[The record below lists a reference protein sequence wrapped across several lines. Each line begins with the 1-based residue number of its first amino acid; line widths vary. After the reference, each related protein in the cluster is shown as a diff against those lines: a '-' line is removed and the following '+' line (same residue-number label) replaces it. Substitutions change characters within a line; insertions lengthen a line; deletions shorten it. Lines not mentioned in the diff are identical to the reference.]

1 MNKNTILTILISFA
15 ILSLACVCGGGA
27 PQTNSAP
34 VSADTLRKVNF
45 TEGDTI
51 YSYGD
56 SFTDGYNASPRTT
69 NGYIYLLADF
79 LNCYLE
85 QKAVSGT
92 YASQAWAALKTDKL
106 AGKNK
111 QVVFMTGV
119 NDYRATTSSTFQVQ
133 TLKYIG
139 YIKSAI
145 TLQFLKSW
153 IPATA
158 ASVSLSGT
166 WDSTTYSGSGLHS
179 KFLYSTSNNATAT
192 YTFTDS
198 TLVIGTF
205 GGTNGSF
212 DVTIDGVWKGR
223 YFFSGFSDGNTT
235 QTLIYRGLTNASH
248 TVVVKKIGT
257 TISELDYFGHLKDAS
272 ICKPIVIGELPNWN
286 KADYAATVGTNYFPL
301 INNMIC
307 AATSDFYGYPVAV
320 APVNAYLNPETDIDT
335 DNVHP
340 TNAGHV
346 KIFNAFKSVIN

>member
-1 MNKNTILTILISFA
+1 MKKTILISLLFCA
-15 ILSLACVCGGGA
+15 IISLACVCGGGA
-27 PQTNSAP
+27 PQTNNSP

-56 SFTDGYNASPRTT
+56 SFTQGFNATPQTT
-69 NGYIYLLADF
+69 NGYIYLLGD
-79 LNCYLE
+79 YLDCDIV
-85 QKAVSGT
+85 QKAVGGT
-92 YASQAWAALKTDKL
+92 YSYQAWTALKNDKL
-106 AGKNK
+106 AGVNK

-119 NDYRATTSSTFQVQ
+119 NDYRATSATTFQIQ

-153 IPATA
+153 IPATS
-158 ASVSLSGT
+158 ASVTLSGT
-166 WDSTTYSGSGLHS
+166 WDSTTYAGSGLHS

-272 ICKPIVIGELPNWN
+272 VCKPIVIGELPNWN
-286 KADYAATVGTNYFPL
+286 KADYAATVGTNYFPFV
-301 INNMIC
+301 NNQIC
-307 AATSDFYGYPVAV
+307 SATSDFYGYPVAV